1 MLKSGGQSRTIAAR
15 ILRIGSRERGANP
28 STRYSGD
35 VDCNPPRLIARR
47 DLPEDARPI
56 RAAFLGGSGQLVG
69 WAPLEPGKHAH
80 DLGRGPRPR
89 PPRSGDAPLV
99 QGYWGR
105 PLPHPER
112 MHRHLVR
119 ERRPAAIN
127 RFCLTSLDVLSL
139 RGAAAGNSSGLKI
152 SVEVDRH
159 KNEPRAGYALG
170 GPTSQLPQL
179 VRSPGGAGCRGMGCR
194 PDRAY

>member
-1 MLKSGGQSRTIAAR
+1 
-15 ILRIGSRERGANP
+15 
-28 STRYSGD
+28 
-35 VDCNPPRLIARR
+35 
-47 DLPEDARPI
+47 
-56 RAAFLGGSGQLVG
+56 
-69 WAPLEPGKHAH
+69 
-80 DLGRGPRPR
+80 
-89 PPRSGDAPLV
+89 
-99 QGYWGR
+99 
-105 PLPHPER
+105 

-170 GPTSQLPQL
+170 VLQVSCLNLYALRAARGVGGWGAARIALIKSKVGSETSAHNAAI
-179 VRSPGGAGCRGMGCR
+179 AGV
-194 PDRAY
+194 